1 VRKNNILDIKSI
13 LTLLDRYLKNESNTK
28 EKEKL
33 DEFFEENSNSIE
45 ASKSIEN
52 VSKLEDK
59 IFNYI
64 QFGIKEQVKKE
75 STLNRMPY
83 LQIAASVLVIF
94 LFSTTIYFYRSSLAS
109 KSQMPIAQGV
119 VNIEDKQPAKNIAIL
134 TLGNNSQII
143 LDEASNGE
151 IAQESGVSIL
161 KTDKG
166 ELIYKIRNSNN
177 LSTNDLNKYNT
188 ISTPM
193 GGKFKVIL
201 PDGSLV
207 VLNAASTLKYPV
219 HFDQKLR
226 KVSFTGEAYFE
237 IAKLEDKRKKRVP
250 FYVYSN
256 DQIVEVLGT
265 HFNINSYDNEEYSK
279 TTLLEGSVKIIN
291 EKSAAP
297 AKILKPGQQAVIKRG
312 DVQTKIMIADE
323 AQALAWKDGYF
334 LFKNTNIKDVV
345 NELERWYN
353 VDIQYDDN
361 MEFENITGYI
371 SRNVK
376 ISSVLKM
383 LQLSGIVNYEISGSK
398 IIIKGS

>member
-1 VRKNNILDIKSI
+1 
-13 LTLLDRYLKNESNTK
+13 LLDRYLKNQSNTK

-64 QFGIKEQVKKE
+64 QFGIKEQVKRE

-83 LQIAASVLVIF
+83 LQVAASILVIF

-109 KSQMPIAQGV
+109 KSQLPIAQSV
-119 VNIEDKQPAKNIAIL
+119 AKLEDKQPAKNIAIL
-134 TLGNNSQII
+134 TLGNNSQIV
-143 LDEASNGE
+143 LDEASSGE
-151 IAQESGVSIL
+151 IAQEGGVSIL

-166 ELIYKIRNSNN
+166 ELVYKIRNSNK

-207 VLNAASTLKYPV
+207 LLNAASTLKYPV
-219 HFDQKLR
+219 HFDEKLR

-265 HFNINSYDNEEYSK
+265 HFNINSYDYEEYSK

-353 VDIQYDDN
+353 VDIQYEDE

>member
-1 VRKNNILDIKSI
+1 MDKKSI
-13 LTLLDRYLKNESNTK
+13 LTLLDRYLKSQSNTK

-83 LQIAASVLVIF
+83 LQIAASILVIF

-109 KSQMPIAQGV
+109 KSQLPIAQGV
-119 VNIEDKQPAKNIAIL
+119 AKIEDKQPAKNIAIL
-134 TLGNNSQII
+134 TLGNNSQIV

-166 ELIYKIRNSNN
+166 ELIYKIRNSNK
-177 LSTNDLNKYNT
+177 LSNNDLNKYNT

-219 HFDQKLR
+219 HFDEKLR

-312 DVQTKIMIADE
+312 DIQTKIMIADE

-353 VDIQYDDN
+353 IDIQYEDE

-383 LQLSGIVNYEISGSK
+383 LQLSGIVNYEINGSK

>member
-1 VRKNNILDIKSI
+1 M
-13 LTLLDRYLKNESNTK
+13 LDRYLKNQSNTK

-52 VSKLEDK
+52 LSKLEDK

-64 QFGIKEQVKKE
+64 QFGIKEQFKKE
-75 STLNRMPY
+75 STLNRIPY
-83 LQIAASVLVIF
+83 LQIAASILVIF
-94 LFSTTIYFYRSSLAS
+94 LFSTTIYFYRSSIAS
-109 KSQMPIAQGV
+109 KSQLPIVQGV
-119 VNIEDKQPAKNIAIL
+119 AKIEDKQPAKNIAIL
-134 TLGNNSQII
+134 TLGNNSQIV
-143 LDEASNGE
+143 LDEATNGE

-177 LSTNDLNKYNT
+177 LSNNDLNKYNT

-207 VLNAASTLKYPV
+207 VLNAASTLKYPL
-219 HFDQKLR
+219 HFDEKLR
-226 KVSFTGEAYFE
+226 KVSFKGEAYFE
-237 IAKLEDKRKKRVP
+237 IAKLVDKQKKRIP

-256 DQIVEVLGT
+256 NQIVEVLGT

-291 EKSAAP
+291 EKSTAT

-312 DVQTKIMIADE
+312 DVQTKILIADE

-353 VDIQYDDN
+353 VDIQYDDA

>member
-1 VRKNNILDIKSI
+1 M
-13 LTLLDRYLKNESNTK
+13 LDRYLKNQSNTK

-83 LQIAASVLVIF
+83 LQVAASILVIF

-109 KSQMPIAQGV
+109 KSQLPIAQSV
-119 VNIEDKQPAKNIAIL
+119 AKLEDKQPAKNIAIL
-134 TLGNNSQII
+134 TLGNNSQIV

-151 IAQESGVSIL
+151 IAQEGGVSIL

-166 ELIYKIRNSNN
+166 ELVYKIRNSNK
-177 LSTNDLNKYNT
+177 LSNKDLNKYNT

-219 HFDQKLR
+219 HFDEKVR

-237 IAKLEDKRKKRVP
+237 IAKLEDKRKQRVP
-250 FYVYSN
+250 FFVYSN

-265 HFNINSYDNEEYSK
+265 HFNINSYDNVEYSK
-279 TTLLEGSVKIIN
+279 TTLLEGSVKITN
-291 EKSAAP
+291 EKSAAT

-312 DVQTKIMIADE
+312 DVQTKVMIADE

-353 VDIQYDDN
+353 VDIQYEDE

>member
-1 VRKNNILDIKSI
+1 M
-13 LTLLDRYLKNESNTK
+13 LDRYLKNQSNTK

-52 VSKLEDK
+52 LSKLEDK

-64 QFGIKEQVKKE
+64 QFGIKEQFKKE
-75 STLNRMPY
+75 STLNRIPY
-83 LQIAASVLVIF
+83 LQIAASILVIF
-94 LFSTTIYFYRSSLAS
+94 LFSTTIYFYRSSIAS
-109 KSQMPIAQGV
+109 KSQLPIVQGV
-119 VNIEDKQPAKNIAIL
+119 AKIEDKQPAKNIAIL
-134 TLGNNSQII
+134 TLGNNSQIV
-143 LDEASNGE
+143 LDEATNGE

-177 LSTNDLNKYNT
+177 LSNNDLNKYNT

-207 VLNAASTLKYPV
+207 VLNAASTLKYPL
-219 HFDQKLR
+219 HFDEKLR

-237 IAKLEDKRKKRVP
+237 IAKLVDKQKKRIP

-256 DQIVEVLGT
+256 NQIVEVLGT

-279 TTLLEGSVKIIN
+279 TTLFEGSVKITN
-291 EKSAAP
+291 EKSTAI

-312 DVQTKIMIADE
+312 DVQTKILIADE

-353 VDIQYDDN
+353 VDIQYDDA

>member
-1 VRKNNILDIKSI
+1 M
-13 LTLLDRYLKNESNTK
+13 LDRYLKNQSNTK

-52 VSKLEDK
+52 VNKLEDK

-83 LQIAASVLVIF
+83 LQVAASILVIF

-109 KSQMPIAQGV
+109 KSQLPIAQSV
-119 VNIEDKQPAKNIAIL
+119 AKLEDKQPAKNIAIL
-134 TLGNNSQII
+134 TLGNNSQIV
-143 LDEASNGE
+143 LDEASSGE
-151 IAQESGVSIL
+151 IAQEGGVSIL

-166 ELIYKIRNSNN
+166 ELVYKIRNSNK
-177 LSTNDLNKYNT
+177 LSSNDLNKYNT

-207 VLNAASTLKYPV
+207 LLNAASTLKYPV
-219 HFDQKLR
+219 HFDEKLR

-353 VDIQYDDN
+353 VDIQYEDE

-383 LQLSGIVNYEISGSK
+383 LQLSGIVNYEINGSK

>member
-1 VRKNNILDIKSI
+1 LDKKSI
-13 LTLLDRYLKNESNTK
+13 LTILDRYLKNQSTALEH
-28 EKEKL
+28 EKL
-33 DEFFEENSNSIE
+33 NEFFDENANDIE
-45 ASKSIEN
+45 SSKFIQN
-52 VSKLEDK
+52 NSKLEDK

-75 STLNRMPY
+75 VRIKRIPF
-83 LQIAASVLVIF
+83 LQIAASVLLIF
-94 LFSTTIYFYRSSLAS
+94 LFSTTIYFYRSS
-109 KSQMPIAQGV
+109 IATNKVIQHN
-119 VNIEDKQPAKNIAIL
+119 NISSVEDKQPAKNIAIL
-134 TLGNNSQII
+134 TLGNNSKII
-143 LDEASNGE
+143 LDEASHGE

-166 ELIYKIRNSNN
+166 ELVYKIKNSNH
-177 LSTNDLNKYNT
+177 LSSKDLNKYNT

-219 HFDQKLR
+219 HFDENLR
-226 KVSFTGEAYFE
+226 SVSFTGEAYFE
-237 IAKLEDKRKKRVP
+237 IAKKIDSHKKRVP

-256 DQIVEVLGT
+256 NQIVEVLGT
-265 HFNINSYDNEEYSK
+265 HFNINSYYNEEYSK

-291 EKSAAP
+291 EKSSNT
-297 AKILKPGQQAVIKRG
+297 AKILIPGQQAVIKRG

-353 VDIQYDDN
+353 VDIQYN
-361 MEFENITGYI
+361 NSMEFENITGYI

-383 LQLSGIVNYEISGSK
+383 LQLSGIVNYEIDGSK

>member
-1 VRKNNILDIKSI
+1 LDKKSI
-13 LTLLDRYLKNESNTK
+13 LTLLDRYLKSQSNTK

-52 VSKLEDK
+52 LSKLEDK

-75 STLNRMPY
+75 STFNRMPY
-83 LQIAASVLVIF
+83 LQVAASILVIF
-94 LFSTTIYFYRSSLAS
+94 LFSTTIYFYRSSLTS
-109 KSQMPIAQGV
+109 KSQLPIAQGV
-119 VNIEDKQPAKNIAIL
+119 EKIEDKQPAKNIAIL
-134 TLGNNSQII
+134 TLGNNSQIV

-166 ELIYKIRNSNN
+166 ELVYKIRNSNK
-177 LSTNDLNKYNT
+177 LSNNDLNKYNT

-219 HFDQKLR
+219 HFDEKLR

-291 EKSAAP
+291 EKSAAT

-353 VDIQYDDN
+353 VDIKYEDE

-376 ISSVLKM
+376 ISSVLKL

>member
-1 VRKNNILDIKSI
+1 MDIKSI
-13 LTLLDRYLKNESNTK
+13 LTLLDRYLKNQSNTK

-52 VSKLEDK
+52 LSKLEDK

-64 QFGIKEQVKKE
+64 QFGIKEQFKKE
-75 STLNRMPY
+75 STLNRIPY
-83 LQIAASVLVIF
+83 LQIAASILVIF
-94 LFSTTIYFYRSSLAS
+94 LFSTTIYFYRSSIAS
-109 KSQMPIAQGV
+109 KSQLPIVQGV
-119 VNIEDKQPAKNIAIL
+119 AKIEDKQPAKNIAIL
-134 TLGNNSQII
+134 TLGNNSQIV
-143 LDEASNGE
+143 LDEATNGE

-177 LSTNDLNKYNT
+177 LSNNDLNKYNT

-207 VLNAASTLKYPV
+207 VLNAASTLKYPL
-219 HFDQKLR
+219 HFDEKLR

-237 IAKLEDKRKKRVP
+237 IAKLVDKQKKRIP

-256 DQIVEVLGT
+256 NQIVEVLGT

-291 EKSAAP
+291 EKSTAT

-312 DVQTKIMIADE
+312 DVQTKILIADE

-383 LQLSGIVNYEISGSK
+383 LQLSGIVNYEISGSE

>member
-1 VRKNNILDIKSI
+1 M
-13 LTLLDRYLKNESNTK
+13 LDRYLKNQSNTK

-52 VSKLEDK
+52 LSKLEDK

-64 QFGIKEQVKKE
+64 QFGIKEQFKKE
-75 STLNRMPY
+75 STSNRIPY
-83 LQIAASVLVIF
+83 LQIAASILVIF
-94 LFSTTIYFYRSSLAS
+94 LFSTTIYFYRSSIAS
-109 KSQMPIAQGV
+109 KSQLPIVQGV
-119 VNIEDKQPAKNIAIL
+119 AKIEDKQPAKNIAIL
-134 TLGNNSQII
+134 TLGNNSQIV
-143 LDEASNGE
+143 LDEATNGE

-177 LSTNDLNKYNT
+177 LSNNDLNKYNT

-207 VLNAASTLKYPV
+207 VLNAASTLKYPL
-219 HFDQKLR
+219 HFDEKLR

-237 IAKLEDKRKKRVP
+237 ISKLVDKQKKRIP

-256 DQIVEVLGT
+256 NQIVEVLGT

-291 EKSAAP
+291 EKSTAT

-312 DVQTKIMIADE
+312 DVQTKILIADE

-353 VDIQYDDN
+353 VDIQYEDE

>member
-1 VRKNNILDIKSI
+1 MDKKSI
-13 LTLLDRYLKNESNTK
+13 LTLLDRYLKRQSNTK

-45 ASKSIEN
+45 ASKSTEN

-75 STLNRMPY
+75 STFNRMPY
-83 LQIAASVLVIF
+83 IQMAASLLVIF

-109 KSQMPIAQGV
+109 KSQLPIVQGV
-119 VNIEDKQPAKNIAIL
+119 AKIEDKQPAKNIAIL
-134 TLGNNSQII
+134 TLGNNSQIV
-143 LDEASNGE
+143 LDEATNGE

-166 ELIYKIRNSNN
+166 GLVYKIRNSNN
-177 LSTNDLNKYNT
+177 LSNNDLNKYNT

-207 VLNAASTLKYPV
+207 LLNAASTLKYPL
-219 HFDQKLR
+219 HFDEKLR

-237 IAKLEDKRKKRVP
+237 IAKLVDKQKKRIP

-256 DQIVEVLGT
+256 NQIVEVLGT

-291 EKSAAP
+291 EKSTAT

-312 DVQTKIMIADE
+312 DVQTKILIADE

-353 VDIQYDDN
+353 VDIHYEDE

>member
-1 VRKNNILDIKSI
+1 MLLGLGEFDKGWDLYDWRWKLKDFAGKMEFTKKPIWNKEKNA
-13 LTLLDRYLKNESNTK
+13 TLLIWPEQGIGDEVMFSSIFNEVREEVKYLIIKTDPRLIPIFERSFPEIKFISNKEYIDENLYTHHLPMGTLPKFYRRSRVSFEGKNSSYLKTNT
-28 EKEKL
+28 
-33 DEFFEENSNSIE
+33 
-45 ASKSIEN
+45 
-52 VSKLEDK
+52 
-59 IFNYI
+59 
-64 QFGIKEQVKKE
+64 
-75 STLNRMPY
+75 
-83 LQIAASVLVIF
+83 QI
-94 LFSTTIYFYRSSLAS
+94 
-109 KSQMPIAQGV
+109 
-119 VNIEDKQPAKNIAIL
+119 N
-134 TLGNNSQII
+134 
-143 LDEASNGE
+143 
-151 IAQESGVSIL
+151 
-161 KTDKG
+161 
-166 ELIYKIRNSNN
+166 
-177 LSTNDLNKYNT
+177 NDLNKYNR

-219 HFDQKLR
+219 HFDEKLR

-237 IAKLEDKRKKRVP
+237 IAKLEDKHKKRVP

-291 EKSAAP
+291 EKSAAT

-312 DVQTKIMIADE
+312 DIQTKIMIADE

-376 ISSVLKM
+376 ISNVLKM

>member
-1 VRKNNILDIKSI
+1 M
-13 LTLLDRYLKNESNTK
+13 LDRYLKNQANTK

-83 LQIAASVLVIF
+83 LQVAASILVIF

-109 KSQMPIAQGV
+109 KSQLPIAQSV
-119 VNIEDKQPAKNIAIL
+119 AKLEDKQPAKNIAIL
-134 TLGNNSQII
+134 TLGNNSQIV
-143 LDEASNGE
+143 LDEASSGE
-151 IAQESGVSIL
+151 IAQEGGVSIL

-166 ELIYKIRNSNN
+166 ELVYKIRNSNK

-207 VLNAASTLKYPV
+207 LLNAASTLKYPV
-219 HFDQKLR
+219 HFDEKLR

-265 HFNINSYDNEEYSK
+265 HFNINSYDYEEYSK

-334 LFKNTNIKDVV
+334 LFKKTNIKDVV

-353 VDIQYDDN
+353 VDIQYEEA

-383 LQLSGIVNYEISGSK
+383 LQLSGIVNYEINGNK

>member
-1 VRKNNILDIKSI
+1 MDKKSI
-13 LTLLDRYLKNESNTK
+13 LTLLDRYLKNQSNTK

-75 STLNRMPY
+75 STFNRMPY
-83 LQIAASVLVIF
+83 LQVAASILVIF
-94 LFSTTIYFYRSSLAS
+94 LFSTTIYFYRSSLTS
-109 KSQMPIAQGV
+109 KSQLPIAQGV
-119 VNIEDKQPAKNIAIL
+119 EKIEDKQPAKNIAIL
-134 TLGNNSQII
+134 TLGNNSQIV

-166 ELIYKIRNSNN
+166 ELIYKIRNSNK
-177 LSTNDLNKYNT
+177 LSNNDLNKYNT

-219 HFDQKLR
+219 HFDEKLR

-312 DVQTKIMIADE
+312 DIQTKIMIADE

-353 VDIQYDDN
+353 IDIQYEDE

-383 LQLSGIVNYEISGSK
+383 LQLSGIVDYEISGST

>member
-1 VRKNNILDIKSI
+1 M
-13 LTLLDRYLKNESNTK
+13 LDRYLKNQANTK

-83 LQIAASVLVIF
+83 LQVAASILVIF

-109 KSQMPIAQGV
+109 KSQLPIAQSV
-119 VNIEDKQPAKNIAIL
+119 AKLEDKQPAKNIAIL
-134 TLGNNSQII
+134 TLGNNSQIV
-143 LDEASNGE
+143 LDEASSGE
-151 IAQESGVSIL
+151 IAQEGGVSIL

-166 ELIYKIRNSNN
+166 ELVYKIRNSNK

-219 HFDQKLR
+219 HFDEKVR

-237 IAKLEDKRKKRVP
+237 IAKLEDKRKQRVP
-250 FYVYSN
+250 FFVYSN

-279 TTLLEGSVKIIN
+279 TTLLEGSVKITN
-291 EKSAAP
+291 EKSAAT

-312 DVQTKIMIADE
+312 DVQTKVMIADE

-353 VDIQYDDN
+353 VDIQYEDE

>member
-1 VRKNNILDIKSI
+1 M
-13 LTLLDRYLKNESNTK
+13 LDRYLKNQSNTK

-52 VSKLEDK
+52 LSKLEDK

-64 QFGIKEQVKKE
+64 QFGIKEQFKKE
-75 STLNRMPY
+75 STLNRIPY
-83 LQIAASVLVIF
+83 LQIAASILVIF
-94 LFSTTIYFYRSSLAS
+94 LFSTTIYFYRSSIAS
-109 KSQMPIAQGV
+109 KSQLPIVQGV
-119 VNIEDKQPAKNIAIL
+119 AKIEDKQPAKNIAIL
-134 TLGNNSQII
+134 TLGNNSQIV
-143 LDEASNGE
+143 LDEATNGE

-177 LSTNDLNKYNT
+177 LSNNDLNKYNT

-207 VLNAASTLKYPV
+207 VLNAASTLKYPL
-219 HFDQKLR
+219 HFDEKLR

-237 IAKLEDKRKKRVP
+237 IAKLVDKQKKRIP

-256 DQIVEVLGT
+256 NQIVEVLGT

-291 EKSAAP
+291 EKSTAT

-312 DVQTKIMIADE
+312 DVQTKILIADE

-353 VDIQYDDN
+353 VDIQYDDA

-398 IIIKGS
+398 IIITGS

>member
-1 VRKNNILDIKSI
+1 M
-13 LTLLDRYLKNESNTK
+13 LDRYLKNQANTK

-83 LQIAASVLVIF
+83 LQVAASILVIF

-109 KSQMPIAQGV
+109 KSQLPIAQSV
-119 VNIEDKQPAKNIAIL
+119 AKLEDKQPAKNIAIL
-134 TLGNNSQII
+134 TLGNNSQIV
-143 LDEASNGE
+143 LDEASSGE
-151 IAQESGVSIL
+151 IAQEGGVSIL

-166 ELIYKIRNSNN
+166 ELVYKIRNSNK

-207 VLNAASTLKYPV
+207 LLNAASTLKYPV
-219 HFDQKLR
+219 HFDEKLR

-291 EKSAAP
+291 EKSAAT

-353 VDIQYDDN
+353 VDIQYEDE

>member
-1 VRKNNILDIKSI
+1 LDKKSI
-13 LTLLDRYLKNESNTK
+13 LTLLDRYLKSQSNTK

-83 LQIAASVLVIF
+83 LQIAASILVIF

-109 KSQMPIAQGV
+109 KSQLPIAQGV
-119 VNIEDKQPAKNIAIL
+119 AKIEDKQPAKNIAIL
-134 TLGNNSQII
+134 TLGNNSQIV

-166 ELIYKIRNSNN
+166 ELIYKIRNSNK
-177 LSTNDLNKYNT
+177 LSNNDLNKYNT

-219 HFDQKLR
+219 HFDEKLR

-312 DVQTKIMIADE
+312 DIQTKIMIADE

-353 VDIQYDDN
+353 IDIQYEDE

-383 LQLSGIVNYEISGSK
+383 LQLSGIVNYEISGST

>member
-1 VRKNNILDIKSI
+1 LDIKSI
-13 LTLLDRYLKNESNTK
+13 LTLLDRYLKNQSNTK

-119 VNIEDKQPAKNIAIL
+119 VKMEDKQPAKNIAIL
-134 TLGNNSQII
+134 TLGNNSQIV

-166 ELIYKIRNSNN
+166 ELVYKIRNSNN

-219 HFDQKLR
+219 HFDEKLR

-291 EKSAAP
+291 EKSAAT

-312 DVQTKIMIADE
+312 DVQTKIIIADE

-353 VDIQYDDN
+353 VDIQYEDE

>member
-1 VRKNNILDIKSI
+1 MDIKSI
-13 LTLLDRYLKNESNTK
+13 LTLLDRYLKNQSSTK

-75 STLNRMPY
+75 STFNRMPY
-83 LQIAASVLVIF
+83 LQVAASILVIF
-94 LFSTTIYFYRSSLAS
+94 LFSTTIYFYRSSLTS
-109 KSQMPIAQGV
+109 KSQLPIAQGV
-119 VNIEDKQPAKNIAIL
+119 EKIEDKQPAKNIAIL
-134 TLGNNSQII
+134 TLGNNSQIV

-166 ELIYKIRNSNN
+166 ELVYKIRNSNK
-177 LSTNDLNKYNT
+177 LSNNDLNKYNT

-219 HFDQKLR
+219 HFDEKLR

-312 DVQTKIMIADE
+312 DIQTKIMIADE

-353 VDIQYDDN
+353 IDIQYEDE

-383 LQLSGIVNYEISGSK
+383 LQLSGIVNYEISGSE

>member
-1 VRKNNILDIKSI
+1 
-13 LTLLDRYLKNESNTK
+13 LLDRYLKNQSNTK
-28 EKEKL
+28 EKQKL
-33 DEFFEENSNSIE
+33 DEFFEENLNSIE

-83 LQIAASVLVIF
+83 LQIAASILVIF
-94 LFSTTIYFYRSSLAS
+94 LFSTSIYFYRSSLAS
-109 KSQMPIAQGV
+109 KSQLPIAQGV
-119 VNIEDKQPAKNIAIL
+119 AKIEDKQPAKNIAIL
-134 TLGNNSQII
+134 TLGNNSQIV

-166 ELIYKIRNSNN
+166 ELIYKIRNSNK
-177 LSTNDLNKYNT
+177 LSNNDLNKYNT

-219 HFDQKLR
+219 HFDEKLR

-312 DVQTKIMIADE
+312 DIQTKIMIADE

-353 VDIQYDDN
+353 IDIQYEDE

-383 LQLSGIVNYEISGSK
+383 LQLSGIVNYEISGSE

>member
-1 VRKNNILDIKSI
+1 M
-13 LTLLDRYLKNESNTK
+13 LDRYLKNQANTK

-83 LQIAASVLVIF
+83 LQVAASILVIF
-94 LFSTTIYFYRSSLAS
+94 LFSTTIYFYRSSIAS
-109 KSQMPIAQGV
+109 KSQLPIVQGV
-119 VNIEDKQPAKNIAIL
+119 AKIEDKQPAKNIAIL
-134 TLGNNSQII
+134 TLGNNSQIV
-143 LDEASNGE
+143 LDEATNGE

-177 LSTNDLNKYNT
+177 LSNNDLNKYNT

-207 VLNAASTLKYPV
+207 VLNAASTLKYPL
-219 HFDQKLR
+219 HFDEKLR

-237 IAKLEDKRKKRVP
+237 IAKLVDKQKKRIP

-256 DQIVEVLGT
+256 NQIVEVLGT

-279 TTLLEGSVKIIN
+279 TTLLEGSVKITN
-291 EKSAAP
+291 EKSTAI

-312 DVQTKIMIADE
+312 DVQTKILIADE

-353 VDIQYDDN
+353 VDIQYDDA

>member
-1 VRKNNILDIKSI
+1 M
-13 LTLLDRYLKNESNTK
+13 LDRYLKNQSNTK

-52 VSKLEDK
+52 LSKLEDK

-83 LQIAASVLVIF
+83 LQVAASILVIF

-109 KSQMPIAQGV
+109 KSQLPIAQSV
-119 VNIEDKQPAKNIAIL
+119 AKLEDKQPAKNIAIL
-134 TLGNNSQII
+134 TLGNNSQIV
-143 LDEASNGE
+143 LDEASSGE
-151 IAQESGVSIL
+151 IAQEGGVSIL

-166 ELIYKIRNSNN
+166 ELVYKIRNSNK

-207 VLNAASTLKYPV
+207 VLNAASTLKYPL
-219 HFDQKLR
+219 HFDEKLR

-237 IAKLEDKRKKRVP
+237 IAKLVDKQKKRIP

-256 DQIVEVLGT
+256 NQIVEVLGT

-291 EKSAAP
+291 EKSTAT

-312 DVQTKIMIADE
+312 DVQTKILIADE

-353 VDIQYDDN
+353 VDIQYDDA

>member
-1 VRKNNILDIKSI
+1 M
-13 LTLLDRYLKNESNTK
+13 LDRYLKNQSNTK

-52 VSKLEDK
+52 LSKLEDK

-64 QFGIKEQVKKE
+64 QFGIKEQFKKE
-75 STLNRMPY
+75 STLNRIPY
-83 LQIAASVLVIF
+83 LQIAASILVIF
-94 LFSTTIYFYRSSLAS
+94 LFSTTIYFYRSSIAS
-109 KSQMPIAQGV
+109 KSRLPIVQGV
-119 VNIEDKQPAKNIAIL
+119 AKIEDKQPAKNIAIL
-134 TLGNNSQII
+134 TLGNNSQIV
-143 LDEASNGE
+143 LDEATNGE

-177 LSTNDLNKYNT
+177 LSNNDLNKYNT

-207 VLNAASTLKYPV
+207 VLNAASTLKYPL
-219 HFDQKLR
+219 HFDEKLR

-237 IAKLEDKRKKRVP
+237 IAKLVDKQKKRIP

-256 DQIVEVLGT
+256 NQIVEVLGT

-291 EKSAAP
+291 EKSTAT

-312 DVQTKIMIADE
+312 DVQTKILIADE

-353 VDIQYDDN
+353 VDIQYDDA

-383 LQLSGIVNYEISGSK
+383 LQLSGIVNYEINGSK

>member
-1 VRKNNILDIKSI
+1 LDKKSI
-13 LTLLDRYLKNESNTK
+13 LTLLDRYLKSQSNTK

-83 LQIAASVLVIF
+83 LQIAASILVIF

-109 KSQMPIAQGV
+109 KSQLPIAQGV
-119 VNIEDKQPAKNIAIL
+119 AKIEDKQPAKNIAIL
-134 TLGNNSQII
+134 TLGNNSQIV

-166 ELIYKIRNSNN
+166 ELIYKIRNSNK
-177 LSTNDLNKYNT
+177 LSNNDLNKYNT

-219 HFDQKLR
+219 HFDEKLR

-312 DVQTKIMIADE
+312 DIQTKIMIADE

-353 VDIQYDDN
+353 IDIQYEDA
-361 MEFENITGYI
+361 MEFENITGFI

-383 LQLSGIVNYEISGSK
+383 LQLSGIVNYEISGST

>member
-1 VRKNNILDIKSI
+1 M
-13 LTLLDRYLKNESNTK
+13 LDRYLKNQSNTK

-52 VSKLEDK
+52 LSKLEDK

-64 QFGIKEQVKKE
+64 QFGIKEQFKKE
-75 STLNRMPY
+75 STLNRIPY
-83 LQIAASVLVIF
+83 LQIAASILVIF
-94 LFSTTIYFYRSSLAS
+94 LFSTTIYFYRSSIAS
-109 KSQMPIAQGV
+109 KSQLPIVQGV
-119 VNIEDKQPAKNIAIL
+119 AKIEDKQPAKNIAIL
-134 TLGNNSQII
+134 TLGNNSQIV
-143 LDEASNGE
+143 LDEATNGE

-177 LSTNDLNKYNT
+177 LSNNDLNKYNT

-207 VLNAASTLKYPV
+207 VLNAASTLKYPL
-219 HFDQKLR
+219 HFDEKLR

-237 IAKLEDKRKKRVP
+237 IAKLVDKQKKRIP

-256 DQIVEVLGT
+256 NQIVEVLGT

-279 TTLLEGSVKIIN
+279 TTLLEGSVKITN
-291 EKSAAP
+291 EKSTAI

-312 DVQTKIMIADE
+312 DVQTKILIADE

-353 VDIQYDDN
+353 VDIQYDDA

>member
-1 VRKNNILDIKSI
+1 LDKKSI
-13 LTLLDRYLKNESNTK
+13 LIILDRHLKNQSNAK
-28 EKEKL
+28 EKQKL
-33 DEFFEENSNSIE
+33 DEFFEENSNDIK

-52 VSKLEDK
+52 IDKLEDK

-64 QFGIKEQVKKE
+64 QFGIKEQVKNETK
-75 STLNRMPY
+75 LRRIPY
-83 LQIAASVLVIF
+83 LQIAASILLLF
-94 LFSTTIYFYRSSLAS
+94 LFSTTVYFYRSSLAS
-109 KSQMPIAQGV
+109 RSNLPEAIV
-119 VNIEDKQPAKNIAIL
+119 SVNIEDKQPAKNIAIL
-134 TLGNNSQII
+134 TLGNNSKII
-143 LDEASNGE
+143 LDEASYGE
-151 IAQESGVSIL
+151 IAQESGVSIM
-161 KTDKG
+161 KTEKG
-166 ELIYKIRNSNN
+166 ELVYKIKNTDK
-177 LSTNDLNKYNT
+177 LLPNDLNKYNI

-207 VLNAASTLKYPV
+207 VLNAASTLKYPI
-219 HFDQKLR
+219 HFDEKLR

-237 IAKLEDKRKKRVP
+237 IAKKVDAHKQRIP

-256 DQIVEVLGT
+256 NQIVEVLGT

-291 EKSAAP
+291 EKSNSN
-297 AKILKPGQQAVIKRG
+297 AKILQPGQQAVIKKG
-312 DVQTKIMIADE
+312 DVVTKILVADQG
-323 AQALAWKDGYF
+323 QAIAWKEGYF

-353 VDIQYDDN
+353 VEIEYNDD
-361 MEFENITGYI
+361 MVSENITGYI

-383 LQLSGIVNYEISGSK
+383 LQLSGIVNYEINGSK

>member
-1 VRKNNILDIKSI
+1 LDKKSI
-13 LTLLDRYLKNESNTK
+13 LTLLDRYLKSQSNTK

-83 LQIAASVLVIF
+83 LQIAASILVIF

-109 KSQMPIAQGV
+109 KSQLPIAQGV
-119 VNIEDKQPAKNIAIL
+119 AKIEDKQPAKNIAIL
-134 TLGNNSQII
+134 TLGNNSQIV

-166 ELIYKIRNSNN
+166 ELIYKIRNSNK
-177 LSTNDLNKYNT
+177 LSNNDLNKYNT

-219 HFDQKLR
+219 HFDEKLR

-312 DVQTKIMIADE
+312 DIQTKIMIADE

-353 VDIQYDDN
+353 IDIQYEDE

>member
-1 VRKNNILDIKSI
+1 MDKKSI
-13 LTLLDRYLKNESNTK
+13 LTLLDRYLKSQSNTK

-83 LQIAASVLVIF
+83 LQIAASILVIF

-109 KSQMPIAQGV
+109 KSQLPIAQGV
-119 VNIEDKQPAKNIAIL
+119 AKIEDKQPAKNIAIL
-134 TLGNNSQII
+134 TLGNNSQIV

-166 ELIYKIRNSNN
+166 ELIYKIRNSNK
-177 LSTNDLNKYNT
+177 LSNNDLNKYNT

-219 HFDQKLR
+219 HFDEKLR

-312 DVQTKIMIADE
+312 DIQTKIMIADE

-353 VDIQYDDN
+353 IDIQYEDE

-383 LQLSGIVNYEISGSK
+383 LQLSGIVNYEINGNK

>member
-1 VRKNNILDIKSI
+1 VSASI
-13 LTLLDRYLKNESNTK
+13 
-28 EKEKL
+28 
-33 DEFFEENSNSIE
+33 
-45 ASKSIEN
+45 
-52 VSKLEDK
+52 
-59 IFNYI
+59 
-64 QFGIKEQVKKE
+64 
-75 STLNRMPY
+75 
-83 LQIAASVLVIF
+83 LVIF
-94 LFSTTIYFYRSSLAS
+94 LFSTTIYFYRSSLTS
-109 KSQMPIAQGV
+109 KSQLPIAQGV
-119 VNIEDKQPAKNIAIL
+119 EKIEDKQPAKNIAIL
-134 TLGNNSQII
+134 TLGNNSQIV

-166 ELIYKIRNSNN
+166 ELVYKIRNSNK
-177 LSTNDLNKYNT
+177 LSNNDLNKYNT

-219 HFDQKLR
+219 HFDEKLR

-237 IAKLEDKRKKRVP
+237 IAKLEDKHKKRVP

-291 EKSAAP
+291 EKSAAI

>member
-1 VRKNNILDIKSI
+1 MDIKSI
-13 LTLLDRYLKNESNTK
+13 LTLLDRYLKNQSSTK

-83 LQIAASVLVIF
+83 LQIAASILVIF

-109 KSQMPIAQGV
+109 KSQLPIAQGV
-119 VNIEDKQPAKNIAIL
+119 AKIEDKQPAKNIAIL
-134 TLGNNSQII
+134 TLGNNSQIV

-166 ELIYKIRNSNN
+166 ELIYKIRNSNK
-177 LSTNDLNKYNT
+177 LSNNDLNKYNT

-219 HFDQKLR
+219 HFDEKLR

-312 DVQTKIMIADE
+312 DIQTKIMIADE

-353 VDIQYDDN
+353 IDIQYEDE

-383 LQLSGIVNYEISGSK
+383 LQLSGIVDYEISGST

>member
-1 VRKNNILDIKSI
+1 
-13 LTLLDRYLKNESNTK
+13 LLDRYLKNQSNTK

-119 VNIEDKQPAKNIAIL
+119 VKMEDKQPAKNIAIL
-134 TLGNNSQII
+134 TLGNNSQIV

-166 ELIYKIRNSNN
+166 ELVYKIRNSNN

-219 HFDQKLR
+219 HFDEKLR

-291 EKSAAP
+291 EKSAAT

-312 DVQTKIMIADE
+312 DVQTKIIIADE

-353 VDIQYDDN
+353 VDIQYEDE

-383 LQLSGIVNYEISGSK
+383 LQLSGIVDYEISGST

>member
-1 VRKNNILDIKSI
+1 MDKKSI
-13 LTLLDRYLKNESNTK
+13 LTLLDRYLKSQSNTK

-83 LQIAASVLVIF
+83 LQIAASILVIF

-109 KSQMPIAQGV
+109 KSQLPIAQGV
-119 VNIEDKQPAKNIAIL
+119 AKIEDKQPAKNIAIL
-134 TLGNNSQII
+134 TLGNNSQIV

-219 HFDQKLR
+219 HFDEKLR

-312 DVQTKIMIADE
+312 DIQTKIMIADE

-353 VDIQYDDN
+353 VDIQYEDE

>member
-1 VRKNNILDIKSI
+1 M
-13 LTLLDRYLKNESNTK
+13 LDRYLKNESNTK

-219 HFDQKLR
+219 HFDEKLR

-291 EKSAAP
+291 EKSAAT

-353 VDIQYDDN
+353 VDIKYEDE

-376 ISSVLKM
+376 ISSVLKL

>member
-1 VRKNNILDIKSI
+1 MDKKSI
-13 LTLLDRYLKNESNTK
+13 LTLLDRYLKSQSNTK

-33 DEFFEENSNSIE
+33 DEFFEENSNSIK

-94 LFSTTIYFYRSSLAS
+94 LFSTTIYFYRSSLDSSNTKLPKAN
-109 KSQMPIAQGV
+109 GV
-119 VNIEDKQPAKNIAIL
+119 AKMEDKQPAKNIAIL
-134 TLGNNSQII
+134 TLGNNSQIV

-151 IAQESGVSIL
+151 IAQESGVRIL

-166 ELIYKIRNSNN
+166 ELVYKITNSNK

-219 HFDQKLR
+219 HFDKKFR

-237 IAKLEDKRKKRVP
+237 IAKLADKRKKRVP

-291 EKSAAP
+291 EKSAVP

-323 AQALAWKDGYF
+323 AQALAWKEGYF

-353 VDIQYDDN
+353 VDIQYEDK